1 MTPDRLRYWRPTKG
15 ALPVMTLLLFCFL
28 LGCLTGLR
36 SLTAP
41 AVVCW
46 GAHFGWL
53 HFAGTKL
60 AFLGRPV
67 TLVVLTLLALGEL
80 IADKLPKTPARTAP
94 LGLSARIVLGCFGGA
109 ALATSA
115 GGNLFVAAIVG
126 VAGALVGTFAGYRI
140 RRDLVSRAHLAD
152 FAVAIAED
160 VIAVAGSF
168 LVVSHI

>member
-1 MTPDRLRYWRPTKG
+1 
-15 ALPVMTLLLFCFL
+15 MTLLLLCFL

-36 SLTAP
+36 SLTPP

-46 GAHFGWL
+46 AAHLGWL

-67 TLVVLTLLALGEL
+67 TLIVFTLLALIEL

-94 LGLSARIVLGCFGGA
+94 LGLIARIVFGCLGGV
-109 ALATSA
+109 ALAIST
-115 GGNLFVAAIVG
+115 GGSLLVAAIVG
-126 VAGALVGTFAGYRI
+126 IAGAVVGTFAGYRI
-140 RRDLVSRAHLAD
+140 RRDLVSRGHLAD

-160 VIAVAGSF
+160 VIAVAGS
-168 LVVSHI
+168 LLIVSHI

>member
-1 MTPDRLRYWRPTKG
+1 
-15 ALPVMTLLLFCFL
+15 MTLLLLCFL

-36 SLTAP
+36 SLTPP

-46 GAHFGWL
+46 AAHLGWL

-67 TLVVLTLLALGEL
+67 TLIVLTLLAVVEL

-94 LGLSARIVLGCFGGA
+94 LGVIARIVLGCLGA
-109 ALATSA
+109 VALATSA
-115 GGNLFVAAIVG
+115 GGNLLVAAIVG
-126 VAGALVGTFAGYRI
+126 ITGALVGTFAGYQI
-140 RRDLVSRAHLAD
+140 RRDLVLLAHFAD

-160 VIAVAGSF
+160 VIAVAGS
-168 LVVSHI
+168 LLIVSHM